1 MQRNANINIPS
12 NYNVIYHYVLPKQ
25 CFSLSRKDTQAIKI
39 VTLHKDKEK
48 VTLSKTNRKATV
60 TPHNNNKKYY
70 VQNMQ

>member
-1 MQRNANINIPS
+1 M
-12 NYNVIYHYVLPKQ
+12 LPKQ